1 MRRKRHFSILPY
13 HSNKITFPH
22 FINLQIIL
30 ILHKNVVQKKVLP
43 LHLRL
48 HENRKVRR
56 VVRIRTV
63 LGPVSNDIRKEDT
76 YKRRKTQSKKAEL
89 QLNCKRE
96 KGAVDLSFDVP
107 RIQMKFHG
115 NLIFFLLVLSIVGDI
130 NRIINNPSGG
140 DLISMNSALL
150 MPSADA
156 FTPVRRFGRRIRL
169 PRWPIRRLRPRRV

>member
-1 MRRKRHFSILPY
+1 MEFFLSPWIFNARCNLCCAFDLRELHIYKGCWILKWPHYATSTSI
-13 HSNKITFPH
+13 PH
-22 FINLQIIL
+22 
-30 ILHKNVVQKKVLP
+30 
-43 LHLRL
+43 
-48 HENRKVRR
+48 
-56 VVRIRTV
+56 
-63 LGPVSNDIRKEDT
+63 
-76 YKRRKTQSKKAEL
+76 
-89 QLNCKRE
+89 KRE